1 MRIAMMF
8 TALLALAAGTAHAE
22 CAKPLSLVTS
32 IDMTPVKETRAILVP
47 VTLNGKQK
55 QFLVDTGGAMT
66 EMSPDVADE
75 LALPRQTTAIQL
87 FDVSGRMSNQYV
99 HADFGI
105 GTLNAKDM
113 VLMLSPAG
121 QDFEGTPI
129 AGLLAPDI
137 LKHYDVDIDFGSG
150 KFNLISQDHCD
161 GKVIYWQADAV
172 AVVPMKVMAS
182 GHILLPV
189 LVNGKEVTA
198 LLDTGAWNTTL
209 SQAVAEQLFGLKM
222 GSPDTPATG
231 TLATRSAASTYHH
244 VFDTLGF
251 EGIAVSHTDIDIIP
265 DFGKQIERENATPET
280 GSHLA
285 GRRTDETQEAMLL
298 GMNILRHF
306 HIYIAYKEDRVYITP
321 ATPPASVAPA
331 AATPTAP
338 TTASH

>member
-1 MRIAMMF
+1 MK
-8 TALLALAAGTAHAE
+8 LATTLAAAFVLAGTAAHGE
-22 CAKPLSLVTS
+22 DCTKPLSLVTS
-32 IDMTPVKETRAILVP
+32 VDMTPVKDNRAVLIP

-55 QFLVDTGGAMT
+55 QLLVDTGGAMT

-75 LALPRQTTAIQL
+75 LALPRQRTAFQL
-87 FDVSGRMSNQYV
+87 YDVSGRMSNQYV
-99 HADFGI
+99 HADFAI
-105 GTLNAKDM
+105 GTLSSKDM
-113 VLMLSPAG
+113 VFMLAPSG
-121 QDFEGTPI
+121 QDFGGKPI
-129 AGLLAPDI
+129 AGLLDPDI
-137 LKHYDVDIDFGSG
+137 LKHYDVDIDFGAG
-150 KFNLISQDHCD
+150 KFNLLSQDHCE
-161 GKVIYWQADAV
+161 GKVIYWKTDAV

-209 SQAVAEQLFGLKM
+209 TQPVAEHTFGLTM

-231 TLATRSAASTYHH
+231 TLATRSAATTYHH

-265 DFGKQIERENATPET
+265 DFSSQVERENATPET
-280 GSHLA
+280 GTHLA
-285 GRRTDETQEAMLL
+285 ARRSDETQGAMLL

-321 ATPPASVAPA
+321 AAPPMDAPA
-331 AATPTAP
+331 AAGPTAA
-338 TTASH
+338 TSATH